1 MGDKKISALTPVAS
15 VLITDVLP
23 IVQGGITKKC
33 TPLQLKACFMQNFN
47 EVLNSGV
54 NTLLFSQSL
63 GASASS
69 YDFLENL
76 FDADGNI
83 YVNYTI
89 EKIDEDSISV
99 TVADSGIII
108 KLIAFLL

>member
-1 MGDKKISALTPVAS
+1 MPDKKVS
-15 VLITDVLP
+15 VMTLVP
-23 IVQGGITKKC
+23 IVEPDDDMYIIHGGVSMRCNPSQVKSS
-33 TPLQLKACFMQNFN
+33 FMQNFN
-47 EVLNSGV
+47 EVLTSGV

-63 GASASS
+63 GTSASS

-76 FDADGNI
+76 FDADGNA
-83 YVNYTI
+83 YFDYTI

-99 TVADSGIII
+99 TVSDSGIII